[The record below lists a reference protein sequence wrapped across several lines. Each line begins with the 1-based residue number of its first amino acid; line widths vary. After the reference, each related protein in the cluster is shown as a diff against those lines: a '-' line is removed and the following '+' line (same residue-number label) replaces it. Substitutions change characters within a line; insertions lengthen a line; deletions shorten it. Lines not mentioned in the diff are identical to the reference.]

1 MPAAAPALTV
11 IVPAFNE
18 ALRIASPLRE
28 IAEYLA
34 GRDYSAEIVV
44 VDDGSSDDTAG
55 VVREVAESIALPLVL
70 VRYAPNRGKGGAL
83 KAGFAVSRGQRVLFT
98 DADLSTPIAETAAL
112 LEALEGGADVAIGSR
127 KRAGAQILKHQPW
140 YREQMGRVFT
150 LIARVV
156 IADVSDVTC
165 GFKAYRGDAGRDV
178 FARVR
183 VFDWSFDAEVLWI
196 AGELDL
202 SVVEVP
208 VRWEDRA
215 GSKVSVLRD
224 ALLSLAGL
232 VRIRWNAALG
242 RYARPTDE
250 TDETDETNA
259 KGADPPLEV
268 WRSNPPSE
276 RPGDEVAAQ

>member
-1 MPAAAPALTV
+1 MPAAAPVLTV

-55 VVREVAESIALPLVL
+55 VAREVAESIAVPLVL
-70 VRYAPNRGKGGAL
+70 ARYASNRGKGGAL
-83 KAGFAVSRGQRVLFT
+83 KVGFALSRGQRVLFT

-112 LEALEGGADVAIGSR
+112 LEALDKGADIAIGSR

-150 LIARVV
+150 LIARVM
-156 IADVSDVTC
+156 IANVSDVTC

-196 AGELDL
+196 GEKLNL
-202 SVVEVP
+202 SLVEVP
-208 VRWEDRA
+208 VRWEDQA
-215 GSKVSVLRD
+215 GTKVNVVRD
-224 ALLSLAGL
+224 ALLALAGL
-232 VRIRWNAALG
+232 LRIRWNAALG
-242 RYARPTDE
+242 RYTD
-250 TDETDETNA
+250 TSDVSGT
-259 KGADPPLEV
+259 GSPADLDPRVEV
-268 WRSNPPSE
+268 WRSESLSG
-276 RPGDEVAAQ
+276 RRGDEAQAQ

>member
-1 MPAAAPALTV
+1 MSADAPALTV

-18 ALRIASPLRE
+18 AQRIASPLRE

-34 GRDYSAEIVV
+34 GRAYSAEIVV

-55 VVREVAESIALPLVL
+55 VVREVAGSIDVPLVL
-70 VRYAPNRGKGGAL
+70 VRYARNLGKGGAL
-83 KAGFAVSRGQRVLFT
+83 KAGFAASRGGQVLFT
-98 DADLSTPIAETAAL
+98 DADLSTPIAETEAMLAAL
-112 LEALEGGADVAIGSR
+112 ADGADVAIGSR

-150 LIARVV
+150 LIARLV

-183 VFDWSFDAEVLWI
+183 VFDWSFDAEMLWI
-196 AGELDL
+196 AGALNL

-208 VRWEDRA
+208 VRWQDQP
-215 GSKVSVLRD
+215 GTKVSLLRD

-232 VRIRWNAALG
+232 FRIRWNAARGLYS
-242 RYARPTDE
+242 RATD
-250 TDETDETNA
+250 A
-259 KGADPPLEV
+259 ADSGSQVEV
-268 WRSNPPSE
+268 WRSDSPAA
-276 RPGDEVAAQ
+276 RPDSDAAGEVSAS